1 MGEFIH
7 SQKGARAIMFL
18 ANDTEIG
25 KEVKPFYPIAADNA
39 RTVAEKRFDEA
50 KAAKLEQIDKALIPL
65 MQMSVIGGAMLKQ
78 AEDRVNAD
86 MAAESE
92 RLYFGDEEQ
101 ERKQKLLQALGN
113 S

>member
-1 MGEFIH
+1 
-7 SQKGARAIMFL
+7 MFL

-39 RTVAEKRFDEA
+39 RTAAEKRFDEA
-50 KAAKLEQIDKALIPL
+50 KAAKLEQMDKVLIPL

-86 MAAESE
+86 MATESA

-101 ERKQKLLQALGN
+101 EREQKLPQALGN